1 MSMILVVIDDDP
13 ANIKFVRFILANED
27 LEIQAATDPQTGM
40 DLIRRTRPQI
50 VLLDLVMPGMS
61 GRTLVE
67 TLSPL
72 RPDMRV
78 LYMSGYTDGVMAKQ
92 GVTQAGLFILRKPF
106 SKDELT
112 RRVMDLTVGVAG

>member
-1 MSMILVVIDDDP
+1 MLQDMGLTVLEAKDAFEAIEIAKQTDTTID
-13 ANIKFVRFILANED
+13 L
-27 LEIQAATDPQTGM
+27 LLTD
-40 DLIRRTRPQI
+40 
-50 VLLDLVMPGMS
+50 VVMPGMS

-72 RPDMRV
+72 RPEMRV

-106 SKDELT
+106 TKDELT